1 MVSAGNTGALMA
13 GGLFIM
19 GRMKGVDGP
28 AIGTLLPTKKG
39 L

>member
-19 GRMKGVDGP
+19 GRMKGVDRP
-28 AIGTLLPTKKG
+28 AIGTLYPQRRVL
-39 L
+39 